1 MHGRSPDKKSERVLM
16 LEDFGKKEEGN
27 LLELLKS
34 LYEMDYVK
42 KMLEEL
48 GQRIKVRQSEGR
60 TTTGLVGNFVF
71 KGNPGT
77 GKTTVAKTFGK
88 ILHQFGVLAT
98 DNMVET
104 TALDLTAEYSGQ
116 TKEKVQK
123 AMEAARGGVLFID
136 EAYELGKGS
145 FGKEVENKILSM
157 LTEDDY
163 KDGKTIV
170 IMAGYKDLMDEML
183 NRNAGLKSRFTKFV
197 DFKDWDSM
205 TCTGFVIKQL
215 KEAKPEAYNLIPSDE
230 EVKSALKKGFEGL
243 IIRPGWANVRDAIR
257 MIKDIESQR
266 EVRVFNEKSFS
277 KEAVITL
284 DDVQKA
290 IQAFLESRPNANNE
304 EHTSSKG
311 KENREQAREQSASA
325 ERQTFHT
332 TQKEEV
338 RNQENTEE
346 RKEET
351 PKGEEFEN
359 PYAAL
364 ETQEL
369 NSINDVL
376 VKFKWDKDEEK
387 LKALLENGKE
397 QEEVINTLVK
407 GGMSYDQAKDVLEKY
422 IVARKSAERLRK
434 EMERI
439 AKEVEKQRKPI
450 IQCQVC
456 KATADYWAPCWV
468 APMQIGWTEV
478 EVKL

>member
-1 MHGRSPDKKSERVLM
+1 
-16 LEDFGKKEEGN
+16 
-27 LLELLKS
+27 
-34 LYEMDYVK
+34 
-42 KMLEEL
+42 
-48 GQRIKVRQSEGR
+48 
-60 TTTGLVGNFVF
+60 
-71 KGNPGT
+71 
-77 GKTTVAKTFGK
+77 
-88 ILHQFGVLAT
+88 
-98 DNMVET
+98 
-104 TALDLTAEYSGQ
+104 
-116 TKEKVQK
+116 
-123 AMEAARGGVLFID
+123 
-136 EAYELGKGS
+136 
-145 FGKEVENKILSM
+145 
-157 LTEDDY
+157 
-163 KDGKTIV
+163 
-170 IMAGYKDLMDEML
+170 
-183 NRNAGLKSRFTKFV
+183 
-197 DFKDWDSM
+197 
-205 TCTGFVIKQL
+205 
-215 KEAKPEAYNLIPSDE
+215 
-230 EVKSALKKGFEGL
+230 
-243 IIRPGWANVRDAIR
+243 

-266 EVRVFNEKSFS
+266 EVRVFHEELNS

-284 DDVQKA
+284 EDVQKA
-290 IQAFLESRPNANNE
+290 IDKFIASRPEASGSIRPIGLL
-304 EHTSSKG
+304 T
-311 KENREQAREQSASA
+311 NRIESMSASA

-346 RKEET
+346 RKEKT

-376 VKFKWDKDEEK
+376 EKFKWDKDEEK

-397 QEEVINTLVK
+397 QEEVMNTLVK